1 MRDFV
6 AKISLTA
13 LFVLAIFSASAAEKV
28 TFEANSP
35 LTVAVGEAFRVE
47 FALNAKPDGDT
58 FKAPSFEG
66 FDVLAGPAI
75 SQGSSVQIVNGSM
88 TKSVSYTYTF
98 VLLPQAAGNVTIG
111 AAEVKVDGSSYRTR
125 PLPIEI
131 VNEGEGSRAQQQQ
144 GGSNRADDTQADAQ
158 SRIGK
163 DDILLRAVVSRS
175 SVYKNE
181 PLHVAF
187 KLYTRVPYVNIV
199 PESAPSFNG
208 FWSQDLSDPNSARVG
223 RETYAGKVYETR
235 VLYDY
240 LLYPQQVGSLTIDPV
255 DMTVVA
261 QVVVQSRHADPFFG
275 GGREVFNV
283 PRKVQSQRATVQVK
297 ALPAGAPASFSGAVG
312 NFTMDTQFPS
322 ERIAANSGA
331 TVTVKISGTGNL
343 TFVQAPK
350 LPLPTSFEQ
359 YNVKTTESIN
369 TSSSGVGGAS
379 KVILRGNKSISQ
391 SSNALY
397 VIDGIPMYNFGGGG
411 GTEFDSRGAT
421 ESIADINPEDIES
434 MSVLTGAAAAA
445 LYGSEAANGAVM
457 ITTKKGQAGAL
468 KVTLSSNTEFLNPF
482 VLPEFQNRYGTGLN
496 GTRSGSGIYSWG
508 EKLLPA
514 ARYGYTPNDYFETG
528 HVYTNAVTVSGGT
541 DKNQTYFSAASVNSD
556 GIIPNNEYDRYNFT
570 FRNTSYFL
578 KDKLRLDASASY
590 IYQKDQNMTNQGVYS
605 NPLVPAY
612 LFPRGENFDLYR
624 RFERYNEGTKL
635 MEQFWSTDMEGGDLR
650 MQNPYWIN
658 YRNLRNTDKKR
669 YMLSFSASYD
679 ILPWLNVAGR
689 VRLDNSNSLYT
700 QKLYAS
706 SNTTITDGGKNGHY
720 TEARAYDT
728 QTYADL
734 MVNINK
740 TFGEDWSL
748 NANIGASI
756 NNIKTDELSYR
767 GPIQENG
774 LPNVFN
780 VFDLD
785 DTKKRA
791 EKTGWHDQTQSIF
804 ASVEVGWKQ
813 MLYLTVTGR
822 NDWASQLANSPES
835 SFFYP
840 SVGLSWVPTATFNM
854 PDAISYLKIRG
865 SIASVGMPFPRH
877 LTVPTY
883 EYDATNKVWKDK
895 THYPIGDLKPERT
908 ITYEVGLDARL
919 WQHIN
924 LSASWYRADTKNQ
937 TFDPSLPP
945 SSSYTTIYLQTGH
958 VRNTGVELSLGYDNQ
973 WRDFRWT
980 TNFTYSWNKN
990 EIRELAANA
999 VNPVTGESLNL
1010 TKLDIKGLGKAK
1022 YILKEG
1028 GTLGDLY
1035 TTSNLRYNENG
1046 YVEVDNAGNL
1056 QVTDEGEDIYLGSVF
1071 PDANLA
1077 WRNDFSWKGIN
1088 LGVLFTARL
1097 GGVCYSATQANL
1109 DLYGVSEASAAAR
1122 DAGGVLINGREMV
1135 DAQKWYQAIGSQSGL
1150 PQYYLYSATN
1160 VRLQELSLG
1169 YTLPTKWFRDKM
1181 RMTVSFVGRNLWM
1194 IYCKAPFDPEAVAST
1209 GLNYQ
1214 GIDYFMMPSMRSLGF
1229 NVKFQ
1234 F

>member
-369 TSSSGVGGAS
+369 TSASGISGYRQFEYPFIARAEGTYDLEPVEFTFFDPQRMQYVTLKSKPLTLEITPDARGGGDAVVMQGRGMSKEEVKMLGQDIRFIKLGGAQ
-379 KVILRGNKSISQ
+379 LR
-391 SSNALY
+391 
-397 VIDGIPMYNFGGGG
+397 
-411 GTEFDSRGAT
+411 
-421 ESIADINPEDIES
+421 
-434 MSVLTGAAAAA
+434 
-445 LYGSEAANGAVM
+445 SERV
-457 ITTKKGQAGAL
+457 
-468 KVTLSSNTEFLNPF
+468 PF
-482 VLPEFQNRYGTGLN
+482 
-496 GTRSGSGIYSWG
+496 I
-508 EKLLPA
+508 
-514 ARYGYTPNDYFETG
+514 
-528 HVYTNAVTVSGGT
+528 
-541 DKNQTYFSAASVNSD
+541 FSAA
-556 GIIPNNEYDRYNFT
+556 
-570 FRNTSYFL
+570 
-578 KDKLRLDASASY
+578 
-590 IYQKDQNMTNQGVYS
+590 
-605 NPLVPAY
+605 
-612 LFPRGENFDLYR
+612 
-624 RFERYNEGTKL
+624 
-635 MEQFWSTDMEGGDLR
+635 
-650 MQNPYWIN
+650 YWILLLGVLALFTMI
-658 YRNLRNTDKKR
+658 YVALRKQIRESQNVALVRGKRANKVAVQRFRAAKR
-669 YMLSFSASYD
+669 YMEEQNRHAFYEEMLRALWGYMSDKFN
-679 ILPWLNVAGR
+679 IPVA
-689 VRLDNSNSLYT
+689 
-700 QKLYAS
+700 
-706 SNTTITDGGKNGHY
+706 
-720 TEARAYDT
+720 
-728 QTYADL
+728 
-734 MVNINK
+734 
-740 TFGEDWSL
+740 
-748 NANIGASI
+748 
-756 NNIKTDELSYR
+756 
-767 GPIQENG
+767 
-774 LPNVFN
+774 
-780 VFDLD
+780 
-785 DTKKRA
+785 
-791 EKTGWHDQTQSIF
+791 
-804 ASVEVGWKQ
+804 
-813 MLYLTVTGR
+813 
-822 NDWASQLANSPES
+822 
-835 SFFYP
+835 
-840 SVGLSWVPTATFNM
+840 
-854 PDAISYLKIRG
+854 
-865 SIASVGMPFPRH
+865 
-877 LTVPTY
+877 
-883 EYDATNKVWKDK
+883 
-895 THYPIGDLKPERT
+895 
-908 ITYEVGLDARL
+908 
-919 WQHIN
+919 
-924 LSASWYRADTKNQ
+924 
-937 TFDPSLPP
+937 
-945 SSSYTTIYLQTGH
+945 
-958 VRNTGVELSLGYDNQ
+958 
-973 WRDFRWT
+973 
-980 TNFTYSWNKN
+980 
-990 EIRELAANA
+990 
-999 VNPVTGESLNL
+999 NL
-1010 TKLDIKGLGKAK
+1010 TK
-1022 YILKEG
+1022 
-1028 GTLGDLY
+1028 
-1035 TTSNLRYNENG
+1035 EN
-1046 YVEVDNAGNL
+1046 VREEL
-1056 QVTDEGEDIYLGSVF
+1056 HK
-1071 PDANLA
+1071 
-1077 WRNDFSWKGIN
+1077 R
-1088 LGVLFTARL
+1088 
-1097 GGVCYSATQANL
+1097 
-1109 DLYGVSEASAAAR
+1109 GVSSEDSQRFTDIITRCDEAQYSPVESAR
-1122 DAGGVLINGREMV
+1122 MNDVYSEGVNLISRIESV
-1135 DAQKWYQAIGSQSGL
+1135 IK
-1150 PQYYLYSATN
+1150 
-1160 VRLQELSLG
+1160 R
-1169 YTLPTKWFRDKM
+1169 
-1181 RMTVSFVGRNLWM
+1181 
-1194 IYCKAPFDPEAVAST
+1194 
-1209 GLNYQ
+1209 
-1214 GIDYFMMPSMRSLGF
+1214 
-1229 NVKFQ
+1229 
-1234 F
+1234 

>member
-369 TSSSGVGGAS
+369 TSASGISGYRQFEYPFIARAEGTYEVEPVEFSYFDPSRMQYMTLKS
-379 KVILRGNKSISQ
+379 K
-391 SSNALY
+391 ALELE
-397 VIDGIPMYNFGGGG
+397 ITPDAKGGGDALVVQG
-411 GTEFDSRGAT
+411 RG
-421 ESIADINPEDIES
+421 
-434 MSVLTGAAAAA
+434 MSKEEV
-445 LYGSEAANGAVM
+445 
-457 ITTKKGQAGAL
+457 
-468 KVTLSSNTEFLNPF
+468 
-482 VLPEFQNRYGTGLN
+482 
-496 GTRSGSGIYSWG
+496 
-508 EKLLPA
+508 KLLGQDIRFIKLGSPQL
-514 ARYGYTPNDYFETG
+514 RSVREPFL
-528 HVYTNAVTVSGGT
+528 
-541 DKNQTYFSAASVNSD
+541 FSAAYWVLFF
-556 GIIPNNEYDRYNFT
+556 GILILFAMVYVALRRQIRESQNVALLRGKRANKVAVQR
-570 FRNTSYFL
+570 FR
-578 KDKLRLDASASY
+578 AA
-590 IYQKDQNMTNQGVYS
+590 
-605 NPLVPAY
+605 
-612 LFPRGENFDLYR
+612 
-624 RFERYNEGTKL
+624 
-635 MEQFWSTDMEGGDLR
+635 
-650 MQNPYWIN
+650 
-658 YRNLRNTDKKR
+658 KR
-669 YMLSFSASYD
+669 YMEEQNRHAFYEEMLRALWGYMSDKFN
-679 ILPWLNVAGR
+679 IPVA
-689 VRLDNSNSLYT
+689 
-700 QKLYAS
+700 
-706 SNTTITDGGKNGHY
+706 
-720 TEARAYDT
+720 
-728 QTYADL
+728 
-734 MVNINK
+734 
-740 TFGEDWSL
+740 
-748 NANIGASI
+748 
-756 NNIKTDELSYR
+756 
-767 GPIQENG
+767 
-774 LPNVFN
+774 
-780 VFDLD
+780 
-785 DTKKRA
+785 
-791 EKTGWHDQTQSIF
+791 
-804 ASVEVGWKQ
+804 
-813 MLYLTVTGR
+813 
-822 NDWASQLANSPES
+822 
-835 SFFYP
+835 
-840 SVGLSWVPTATFNM
+840 
-854 PDAISYLKIRG
+854 
-865 SIASVGMPFPRH
+865 
-877 LTVPTY
+877 
-883 EYDATNKVWKDK
+883 
-895 THYPIGDLKPERT
+895 
-908 ITYEVGLDARL
+908 
-919 WQHIN
+919 
-924 LSASWYRADTKNQ
+924 
-937 TFDPSLPP
+937 
-945 SSSYTTIYLQTGH
+945 
-958 VRNTGVELSLGYDNQ
+958 
-973 WRDFRWT
+973 
-980 TNFTYSWNKN
+980 
-990 EIRELAANA
+990 
-999 VNPVTGESLNL
+999 NL
-1010 TKLDIKGLGKAK
+1010 TK
-1022 YILKEG
+1022 
-1028 GTLGDLY
+1028 
-1035 TTSNLRYNENG
+1035 EN
-1046 YVEVDNAGNL
+1046 VREEL
-1056 QVTDEGEDIYLGSVF
+1056 HK
-1071 PDANLA
+1071 
-1077 WRNDFSWKGIN
+1077 R
-1088 LGVLFTARL
+1088 GVSSEESQRFTAIITK
-1097 GGVCYSATQANL
+1097 CDEAQYSPA
-1109 DLYGVSEASAAAR
+1109 ASA
-1122 DAGGVLINGREMV
+1122 
-1135 DAQKWYQAIGSQSGL
+1135 
-1150 PQYYLYSATN
+1150 
-1160 VRLQELSLG
+1160 
-1169 YTLPTKWFRDKM
+1169 
-1181 RMTVSFVGRNLWM
+1181 RMTEVYGEGVDIISRIEAM
-1194 IYCKAPFDPEAVAST
+1194 IK
-1209 GLNYQ
+1209 
-1214 GIDYFMMPSMRSLGF
+1214 R
-1229 NVKFQ
+1229 
-1234 F
+1234 